1 MLMLSKLVDA
11 VRDGRNQ
18 LWETIDSAT
27 DSIVCESV
35 RRQLSSTSS
44 ESSVVLRRPK
54 LVCGMPDKVFDF
66 SGRLLGDIKALWV
79 DGDGIL
85 LDA

>member
-44 ESSVVLRRPK
+44 ESSAVLRRPK
-54 LVCGMPDKVFDF
+54 LVCGMPDNDFDF
-66 SGRLLGDIKALWV
+66 SGRLLGDINALWV

-85 LDA
+85 LEA